1 MNFERERQIDFWC
14 VIAAIAA
21 MLLVQNLI
29 TSPAR
34 SEEPAQHIT
43 SHGLTVYFGVVP
55 AAIAEG
61 IARAQGERNMHG
73 PQATAAHSH
82 HLIVAIFN
90 SGTGERVTD
99 ATVTAKITQPGF
111 EPPEKPLEPM
121 KIADTVTYG
130 NFFDLSRP
138 GVYRIRLSVSRTG
151 TARPIMIDLPLRP
164 SHSPAPTLKQIAKLW
179 MPRYRECATRWH
191 ARARRRGARPA
202 NLSSGYPDLGSR
214 KLRGAIHNAAN
225 PSQRWTIT
233 AATTRRS

>member
-14 VIAAIAA
+14 VIAAIVA

-34 SEEPAQHIT
+34 SEEPAQRIT
-43 SHGLTVYFGVVP
+43 SHGLTVYFGMVP

-61 IARAQGERNMHG
+61 IAGSSLHG
-73 PQATAAHSH
+73 VQPTAAHSQ

-151 TARPIMIDLPLRP
+151 TARPIMIDLLYDHPIPRHRP
-164 SHSPAPTLKQIAKLW
+164 
-179 MPRYRECATRWH
+179 
-191 ARARRRGARPA
+191 
-202 NLSSGYPDLGSR
+202 
-214 KLRGAIHNAAN
+214 
-225 PSQRWTIT
+225 
-233 AATTRRS
+233 

>member
-14 VIAAIAA
+14 VIAAIVA
-21 MLLVQNLI
+21 MLLVQNLT

-34 SEEPAQHIT
+34 SQEPAQRST

-61 IARAQGERNMHG
+61 IARPRGERNMHG
-73 PQATAAHSH
+73 PQPTAAHSH
-82 HLIVAIFN
+82 HLIVPIFN

-151 TARPIMIDLPLRP
+151 AARPIMIDLLYDHPIPRHRP
-164 SHSPAPTLKQIAKLW
+164 
-179 MPRYRECATRWH
+179 
-191 ARARRRGARPA
+191 
-202 NLSSGYPDLGSR
+202 
-214 KLRGAIHNAAN
+214 
-225 PSQRWTIT
+225 
-233 AATTRRS
+233 

>member
-14 VIAAIAA
+14 VITAIVA

-34 SEEPAQHIT
+34 SEEPAQRIT

-61 IARAQGERNMHG
+61 IARAQDERNMHG
-73 PQATAAHSH
+73 PQPTAAHSH

-90 SGTGERVTD
+90 SVTGERVTD

-151 TARPIMIDLPLRP
+151 TARPIMIDLLYDHPIPRHRP
-164 SHSPAPTLKQIAKLW
+164 
-179 MPRYRECATRWH
+179 
-191 ARARRRGARPA
+191 
-202 NLSSGYPDLGSR
+202 
-214 KLRGAIHNAAN
+214 
-225 PSQRWTIT
+225 
-233 AATTRRS
+233 

>member
-14 VIAAIAA
+14 VIAAIVA

-34 SEEPAQHIT
+34 SEEPAQRIT
-43 SHGLTVYFGVVP
+43 SHGLTVYFGMVP

-61 IARAQGERNMHG
+61 IAGSSLHG
-73 PQATAAHSH
+73 VQPTAAHSQ

-111 EPPEKPLEPM
+111 EPPEKPVGADEDRRHRHLRELLRPFEARGLSHSLESQPNRDR
-121 KIADTVTYG
+121 ASDH
-130 NFFDLSRP
+130 DRS
-138 GVYRIRLSVSRTG
+138 
-151 TARPIMIDLPLRP
+151 ALRP

-202 NLSSGYPDLGSR
+202 NLSSGYPNLGSR
-214 KLRGAIHNAAN
+214 TLRGAIHNAAN